1 MGARFTALMSL
12 ASWSLCGLSVIGALL
27 GPPQLS
33 RPLLIA
39 AAVFLTIAY
48 ELRLNREMDR
58 LSPNP
63 RWRPRH
69 K

>member
-12 ASWSLCGLSVIGALL
+12 ASWSLCGLSVIGTLL